1 MKKRRVRFGIK
12 WVDGEFIELLSMR
25 PHGDGWVMWAPG
37 SERHIMTIRE
47 VNAISSHIT
56 NQKTNEPPTPL
67 GRLFFEDVNLDDDFV
82 KLAKLRKLEESE
94 YDQTLLY
101 LNREFLDI
109 LLTYE
114 FDLVTEE
121 REKDILRYFDLS
133 KMFAD
138 IQERIEV
145 LRTKEIMPFLTCKA
159 SDLLDRKDIEAGISE
174 KEFAVFEYEGELWE
188 FDVKHM
194 YRFDSEDHPWAEI
207 LRPLGVFELLREI
220 DWDERLKET

>member
-47 VNAISSHIT
+47 VNAISSHIK
-56 NQKTNEPPTPL
+56 NQRTNEYTPL
-67 GRLFFEDVNLDDDFV
+67 GRLFFEDVNLDEDLV

-101 LNREFLDI
+101 QNREFCDI

-121 REKDILRYFDLS
+121 REKDILSYMDFS
-133 KMFAD
+133 KIYD
-138 IQERIEV
+138 NIQERIEV
-145 LRTKEIMPFLTCKA
+145 LKTNEIMPFLTCKA

-188 FDVKHM
+188 IDVKHM
-194 YRFDSEDHPWAEI
+194 YRFGSEDHPWAEI

-220 DWDERLKET
+220 DLDERLRET